1 MSEALCSD
9 CRDDLVAVARAGLS
23 VLADYRANSD
33 ERKVAAEVVT
43 EAVETLRLPSDTRA
57 NSSTR
62 TS

>member
-1 MSEALCSD
+1 MPD

-23 VLADYRANSD
+23 VLADYWANSD

-57 NSSTR
+57 NPSTR